1 MLTLKNHHVATRVS
15 SAVND
20 AVRRVARGLGIS
32 RSEYLR
38 SLILKDLNSKGFL
51 RDEQLK
57 RAVKQAE
64 EDERTPERSIIG
76 ELFLSGEREEDD
88 EESLW

>member
-1 MLTLKNHHVATRVS
+1 
-15 SAVND
+15 
-20 AVRRVARGLGIS
+20 
-32 RSEYLR
+32 
-38 SLILKDLNSKGFL
+38 LILQDLNSKGFL
-51 RDEQLK
+51 RNEQLK